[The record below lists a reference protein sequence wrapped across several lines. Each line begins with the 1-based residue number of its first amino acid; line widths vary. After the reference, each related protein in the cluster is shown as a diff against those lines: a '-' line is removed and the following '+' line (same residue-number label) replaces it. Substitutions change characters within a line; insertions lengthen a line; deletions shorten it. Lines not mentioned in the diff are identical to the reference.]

1 MNTYEYYEQ
10 METLCKVRARELKDE
25 HLKTFYTN
33 ASKGFEIKKMNLN
46 YHMLNLKN
54 YIKQERI
61 DVCNQLWKKFDK
73 GNTGFINEKDLGT
86 MLRLLEYNPTER
98 ELIEMKEML
107 KSVDPQ
113 GDPEKISKEGFFS
126 CVARKERDTDSK
138 EENPFEETP
147 EITMEEF
154 SPLEEKLSSD
164 LEVSDEEVSSFED
177 ETAEASDT
185 PEAESFDTDFTDST
199 PFGDLAEG
207 ADDSEHSETDSGLS
221 IDMNN
226 ESLEEPDLS
235 SLETDGLE
243 SEITIPKVDD
253 ISESTEEGSSSILV
267 ESSGDDFMDSVSDSE
282 QPEAPVF
289 EAAETASNELSE
301 ETAPLFD
308 ESESLDSL
316 LGSETEPEK
325 PAENT
330 ENEISSITDFAELS
344 EESPAELVLED
355 TDTSAEEIAEESP
368 AEEAAEIPESEE
380 VQPAAETEIAGT
392 VEADTDTF
400 EELSLEDSSIDSFL
414 APEAEISD
422 SLSEENVNYLNE
434 GENFAESDA
443 ESMEETAAESE
454 TSKEAIPEKN
464 EESVPAAA
472 TETDKPDPFK

>member
-1 MNTYEYYEQ
+1 
-10 METLCKVRARELKDE
+10 
-25 HLKTFYTN
+25 
-33 ASKGFEIKKMNLN
+33 
-46 YHMLNLKN
+46 
-54 YIKQERI
+54 
-61 DVCNQLWKKFDK
+61 
-73 GNTGFINEKDLGT
+73 
-86 MLRLLEYNPTER
+86 
-98 ELIEMKEML
+98 
-107 KSVDPQ
+107 
-113 GDPEKISKEGFFS
+113 
-126 CVARKERDTDSK
+126 
-138 EENPFEETP
+138 
-147 EITMEEF
+147 MEEF

-164 LEVSDEEVSSFED
+164 LEVSDEEISSFED

-316 LGSETEPEK
+316 LGSETEPEQ

-330 ENEISSITDFAELS
+330 ENEIPSVTDFAELS
-344 EESPAELVLED
+344 EESPAEPVLED
-355 TDTSAEEIAEESP
+355 TDSSAEEI

-472 TETDKPDPFK
+472 TETDKPVSAELKNDIRSVLLYMDQLLENLPEDKIVEFAKSEQFTTYKRLFSELGLS